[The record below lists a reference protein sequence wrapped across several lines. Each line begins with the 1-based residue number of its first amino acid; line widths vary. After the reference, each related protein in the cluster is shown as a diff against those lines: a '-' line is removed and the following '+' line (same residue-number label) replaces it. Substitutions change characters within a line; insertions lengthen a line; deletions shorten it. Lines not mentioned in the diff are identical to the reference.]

1 MMKLTLELTPAQLY
15 FLDMALAEQEEY
27 VVSGTSLTILGQ
39 PVSDLYTDLME
50 KVDALMQ
57 KHDEI

>member
-27 VVSGTSLTILGQ
+27 AVSDTCLTILGQ
-39 PVSDLYTDLME
+39 PVPELYADLME
-50 KVDALMQ
+50 KVDTLMQ
-57 KHDEI
+57 EHEIC